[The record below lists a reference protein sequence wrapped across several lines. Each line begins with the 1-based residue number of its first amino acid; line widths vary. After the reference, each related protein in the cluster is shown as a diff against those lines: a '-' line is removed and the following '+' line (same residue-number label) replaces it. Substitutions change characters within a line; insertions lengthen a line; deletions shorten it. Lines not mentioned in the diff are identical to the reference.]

1 MIPFRTPAEVAAA
14 IPAVVT
20 HLSRRGII
28 AYPTET
34 IYGLGSSVSTAA
46 VDRLSAL
53 KGRPAGKPFLLLVSA
68 REMVAKAGLRLT
80 DAGERL
86 AAAFWPGPLTLVV
99 PGGERTLPDLLR
111 GPEGG
116 IAVRWTSHPGASRI
130 VSVLGAPI
138 TSTSANRPR
147 QEPAEDGPGVEAVFR
162 DEVAA
167 GIGSRMSEQAVLDE
181 AAESG
186 AMIYTVFF
194 ETGFLRRGW
203 IDATTFPRRRTW
215 RGPGSLPQPSQRRQE
230 RRRQRVGARNEAA
243 VDFLTRLA
251 DVSAG
256 RFYNSDAS
264 NLKETFKLIAEELRH
279 QYRLGFYPDNSTFDG
294 QRHSLRV
301 VVTAPGAIVRAR
313 RSYQAPRLAS
323 AS

>member
-34 IYGLGSSVSTAA
+34 IYGLGSSVSAAA

-68 REMVAKAGLRLT
+68 REMVAKVGLRLT

-99 PGGERTLPDLLR
+99 PGGERTLPELLR

-116 IAVRWTSHPGASRI
+116 IAVRWTSHPGATRI

-147 QEPAEDGPGVEAVFR
+147 QEPAEDGPGVEAVFG

-167 GIGSRMSEQAVLDE
+167 GTLLILD
-181 AAESG
+181 AGRLVA
-186 AMIYTVFF
+186 
-194 ETGFLRRGW
+194 
-203 IDATTFPRRRTW
+203 
-215 RGPGSLPQPSQRRQE
+215 SLPSTVIDCTGSVPRLVRE
-230 RRRQRVGARNEAA
+230 GAVRATALRA
-243 VDFLTRLA
+243 VVPALA
-251 DVSAG
+251 D
-256 RFYNSDAS
+256 
-264 NLKETFKLIAEELRH
+264 
-279 QYRLGFYPDNSTFDG
+279 
-294 QRHSLRV
+294 
-301 VVTAPGAIVRAR
+301 GA
-313 RSYQAPRLAS
+313 
-323 AS
+323 